1 MLAQKKLK
9 AGISTTPLLRNH
21 RQNLKVDL
29 VLTKPLKSGGRRM
42 LMPCLLQ
49 KNPRLVISLAA
60 VLILSLPSSAQQNQS
75 DAPIKVQTTLVS
87 VPVIVSDRAGRYI
100 SGLKLDDFK
109 LYQDR
114 IEQRIAIFDAAEEPL
129 NIALL
134 LDTSRSTS
142 DVLDD
147 IKKDAGNFLKEL
159 RPRDR
164 AMVVS
169 FDYDVHL
176 LCALTSD
183 RKALERAIN
192 DARIG
197 ERLGTV
203 LRDAVAQVID
213 RQFKR
218 VDGRKAIILLTDG
231 KDHGSMISE
240 QDLFEEATESGSM
253 IYSVFFKTGSPRQA
267 RNDRMPF
274 PRRRGW
280 GRRNPFPPN
289 DRPRGDGRR
298 GQRGEI
304 RNDEAE
310 AFLTQLSEVSAG
322 RFYGS
327 EVSDLKDTF
336 KLVAEELRHQYRLG
350 FYPDAGKADG
360 QRHTLRVEVNVPDAA
375 VRARRSYQAPSFSN
389 GS

>member
-1 MLAQKKLK
+1 VILYVYSVFRTASRGWGVWTRSRSVVSV
-9 AGISTTPLLRNH
+9 AALL
-21 RQNLKVDL
+21 
-29 VLTKPLKSGGRRM
+29 
-42 LMPCLLQ
+42 
-49 KNPRLVISLAA
+49 IAA
-60 VLILSLPSSAQQNQS
+60 FPASAQNQS

-100 SGLKLDDFK
+100 SGLKLADFK

-114 IEQRIAIFDAAEEPL
+114 IEQQISIFDAAEEPL

-142 DVLDD
+142 RVLDD

-159 RPRDR
+159 RPQDR

-183 RKALERAIN
+183 RKSVEQAIKG
-192 DARIG
+192 ASIG
-197 ERLGTV
+197 ERVGTA
-203 LRDAVAQVID
+203 LRDAVAEVIM

-231 KDHGSMISE
+231 KDHGSRISE
-240 QDLFEEATESGSM
+240 EELFDEATESGSM
-253 IYSVFFKTGSPRQA
+253 IYSVYFETGFPRYRFDRGPSPR
-267 RNDRMPF
+267 
-274 PRRRGW
+274 PRGGW
-280 GRRNPFPPN
+280 GRRARFPLV
-289 DRPRGDGRR
+289 DRSYQRR
-298 GQRGEI
+298 DRVEM
-304 RNDEAE
+304 RNEEARE
-310 AFLTQLSEVSAG
+310 FLTKLSDVSAG

-327 EVSDLKDTF
+327 EISDLKKTF
-336 KLVAEELRHQYRLG
+336 KLIAEELRHQYRLG
-350 FYPDAGKADG
+350 FYPDFSKADG
-360 QRHTLRVEVNVPDAA
+360 QRHTLRVEVNTPDAV
-375 VRARRSYQAPSFSN
+375 VRARRSYQAVADAK

>member
-1 MLAQKKLK
+1 MVMHLRQTILAGCVVLLVIASSIALAQ
-9 AGISTTPLLRNH
+9 
-21 RQNLKVDL
+21 QD
-29 VLTKPLKSGGRRM
+29 
-42 LMPCLLQ
+42 
-49 KNPRLVISLAA
+49 
-60 VLILSLPSSAQQNQS
+60 QS

-87 VPVIVSDRAGRYI
+87 VPVIVSDRNGRYL
-100 SGLKLDDFK
+100 SGLKLEEFK

-147 IKKDAGNFLKEL
+147 IKKHAGHFLKEL
-159 RPRDR
+159 RPQDR

-183 RKALERAIN
+183 RKALERAIK

-197 ERLGTV
+197 ERLGTT
-203 LRDAVAQVID
+203 LRDAVAQVIE

-231 KDHGSMISE
+231 KDHGSGISE
-240 QDLFEEATESGSM
+240 KDLFDEATESGAM
-253 IYSVFFKTGSPRQA
+253 IYSVYFETDFKRQG

-289 DRPRGDGRR
+289 NRPRGDGPR
-298 GQRGEI
+298 GQRVEI
-304 RNDEAE
+304 RNEEAE

-322 RFYGS
+322 RFYS
-327 EVSDLKDTF
+327 SKLSDLKKTF
-336 KLVAEELRHQYRLG
+336 NLIAEELRHQYRLG
-350 FYPDAGKADG
+350 FYPDVSKADG
-360 QRHTLRVEVNVPDAA
+360 QRHMLRVEVSAPDAV
-375 VRARRSYQAPSFSN
+375 VRARRSYQAPSFAH